1 MKIKTWV
8 MMAMVGVATHVQLYA
23 EETPT
28 LTLENTKGSKIEAVI
43 LASDN
48 TTVTFKRVGKEKVY
62 TLRLDQLTEATQ
74 DSLLAYD
81 LPVKV
86 EEPEKGDVISV
97 PKESFLPIKFSSGKT
112 SKRTNRGTYDDE
124 RTDTLKPVVTI
135 ENRDSKTPLSC
146 GMTVVV
152 FGRGVVEKRTIKVL
166 AKKSFTLNQAG
177 GAKSTYSL
185 EEFSFKY
192 DARDYYNYGFKYQ
205 GYAVVLHDKD
215 GEPLRVI
222 ASPSGYKSIPR
233 RALKV
238 VKGKVYDSELIKEIK
253 PPQR

>member
-8 MMAMVGVATHVQLYA
+8 IMAMVGVSAPVLLFA

-28 LTLENTKGSKIEAVI
+28 LTLENTKGSKIKAVI

-48 TTVTFKRVGKEKVY
+48 TTVTFKRVGNEKIY
-62 TLRLDQLTEATQ
+62 TLPLDKLTEATQ

-86 EEPEKGDVISV
+86 EEPEKGEVISV
-97 PKESFLPIKFSSGKT
+97 PKESFLPIKFTSGKT

-124 RTDTLKPVVTI
+124 RTDTLKPQVTI

-146 GMTVVV
+146 EMTVVV
-152 FGRGVVEKRTIKVL
+152 FGRGVVEKRQIKVL

-185 EEFSFKY
+185 DEFSFKY
-192 DARDYYNYGFKYQ
+192 DARDYYNYGYKYQ
-205 GYAVVLHDKD
+205 GYAVVLHDKE
-215 GEPLRVI
+215 GEALRVI

-233 RALKV
+233 RVLNCTT
-238 VKGKVYDSELIKEIK
+238 GRIYDSELIKEIK
-253 PPQR
+253 PPQQ

>member
-1 MKIKTWV
+1 
-8 MMAMVGVATHVQLYA
+8 MATVGVAAHWQLQA

-28 LTLENTKGSKIEAVI
+28 LTLENTKGSKIQAVI

-62 TLRLDQLTEATQ
+62 TLALDKLTEATQ

-81 LPVKV
+81 LPVEY
-86 EEPEKGDVISV
+86 EEPEKADVISV

-135 ENRDSKTPLSC
+135 ENRDSKTPVSC
-146 GMTVVV
+146 EMTVVV
-152 FGRGVVEKRTIKVL
+152 FGRGVVEKRQIKVL
-166 AKKSFTLNQAG
+166 AKKSFTINQAG
-177 GAKSTYSL
+177 GATSRYSL
-185 EEFSFKY
+185 DEFSFRY
-192 DARDYYNYGFKYQ
+192 DARDYYNYGYKYQ

-215 GEPLRVI
+215 GEALRVI
-222 ASPSGYKSIPR
+222 ASPPGYKSIPR
-233 RALKV
+233 RVLKV
-238 VKGKVYDSELIKEIK
+238 KTGKIYDSELIKEIK
-253 PPQR
+253 PPQQ